1 MSNAPTPAYA
11 LVQLKVKNYDEYMQR
26 YGKFV
31 IAMFEKIGAQVVA
44 LSPAPT
50 VVEGSWSGN
59 WTVVIRFPSMAVAE
73 AWYHSS
79 EYQPLKDLRINELT
93 EGGALVFVEGFD
105 PAALSR

>member
-1 MSNAPTPAYA
+1 MSTAPTPAYA
-11 LVQLKVKNYDEYMQR
+11 LVQLKVKNPEEDMQR

-31 IAMFEKIGAQVVA
+31 IAMFEQIGAQVVA
-44 LSPAPT
+44 LSPTPT

-73 AWYHSS
+73 AWYNSP

-93 EGGALVFVEGFD
+93 EGGSAGV
-105 PAALSR
+105 R